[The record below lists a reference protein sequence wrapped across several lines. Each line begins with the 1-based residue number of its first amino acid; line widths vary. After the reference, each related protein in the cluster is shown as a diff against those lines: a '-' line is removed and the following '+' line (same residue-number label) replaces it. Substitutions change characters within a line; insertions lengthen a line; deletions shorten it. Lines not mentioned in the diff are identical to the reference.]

1 MAKSPIELRQTWEE
15 RIQKQKASG
24 LTIQHWC
31 RDNQIPLHLFYNWK
45 RRLFPKT
52 LSRGCFI
59 EIAEAKDVGITIEMK
74 GISVRLEKHFDAATL
89 KRCLETLR
97 SC

>member
-1 MAKSPIELRQTWEE
+1 MRTSSIELRLTWEE

-31 RDNQIPLHLFYNWK
+31 RDNQIPIYLFYAWK
-45 RRLFPKT
+45 RRLSPKT

-59 EIAEAKDVGITIEMK
+59 EIAEAKDVGITIEMN
-74 GISVRLEKHFDAATL
+74 GISIRLEKHFDAATL

-97 SC
+97 AC